1 MPTSWYVQ
9 EQDLLLNYG
18 ARNST
23 RMAPYH
29 RLDISATWYDKAFKI
44 KIDELTGKEI
54 QVKKRFRQNWAFS
67 VYNVYNRANP
77 FFLFVDQDGELLDG
91 DFKLAVKQ
99 VSLFPII
106 PSVTW
111 NFEF

>member
-1 MPTSWYVQ
+1 
-9 EQDLLLNYG
+9 
-18 ARNST
+18 
-23 RMAPYH
+23 
-29 RLDISATWYDKAFKI
+29 
-44 KIDELTGKEI
+44 
-54 QVKKRFRQNWAFS
+54 
-67 VYNVYNRANP
+67 
-77 FFLFVDQDGELLDG
+77 LFVDQDGELLDG